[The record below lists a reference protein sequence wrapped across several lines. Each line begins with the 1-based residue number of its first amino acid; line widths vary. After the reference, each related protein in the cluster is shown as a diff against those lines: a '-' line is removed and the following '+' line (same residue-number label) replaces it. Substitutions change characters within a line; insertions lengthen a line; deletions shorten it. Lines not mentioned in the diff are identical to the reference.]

1 MKDFQYYISEIDDD
15 VAKMLTRKTL
25 MAKEMEFGLF
35 VVSKSGEDVARC
47 AAIINKKFQA
57 QKQPGAGF
65 IGFFAAVEGCEQ
77 EVTEM
82 IGLAE
87 NWLKKRGVSKIIAP
101 ANGGAPN
108 SMGFMVTGFDEDPMF
123 PFSWTPPYYQGYIER
138 LKYQPAY
145 PLCSLVTPI
154 AKIPALLNL
163 LARVSSLNKATKP
176 TFPLNVRKSG
186 VKSGIAKQNPTG
198 LPSTSA
204 IRICCGARIVFIGPK
219 NSFVSAWLILANSHS
234 CTKVSLSISVTVSM
248 SLSHFFFETGL
259 ITAAS

>member
-87 NWLKKRGVSKIIAP
+87 NWLKKKRS
-101 ANGGAPN
+101 
-108 SMGFMVTGFDEDPMF
+108 E
-123 PFSWTPPYYQGYIER
+123 
-138 LKYQPAY
+138 
-145 PLCSLVTPI
+145 
-154 AKIPALLNL
+154 
-163 LARVSSLNKATKP
+163 
-176 TFPLNVRKSG
+176 
-186 VKSGIAKQNPTG
+186 QNN
-198 LPSTSA
+198 STSQRRRSEQHGFYGN
-204 IRICCGARIVFIGPK
+204 RI
-219 NSFVSAWLILANSHS
+219 
-234 CTKVSLSISVTVSM
+234 
-248 SLSHFFFETGL
+248 
-259 ITAAS
+259 